1 MVFFN
6 MKITEFSFQT
16 EWIQTLQSLT
26 VCFSAS
32 FPNAFNTQAAQQIQ
46 QAQANSPAGKQTEG
60 KIKTASCYI
69 DPTTFCYTSL

>member
-1 MVFFN
+1 M
-6 MKITEFSFQT
+6 
-16 EWIQTLQSLT
+16 T

-60 KIKTASCYI
+60 KTKITSGNHIQTEGKTKTESKTNRQKVRQT
-69 DPTTFCYTSL
+69 DRR